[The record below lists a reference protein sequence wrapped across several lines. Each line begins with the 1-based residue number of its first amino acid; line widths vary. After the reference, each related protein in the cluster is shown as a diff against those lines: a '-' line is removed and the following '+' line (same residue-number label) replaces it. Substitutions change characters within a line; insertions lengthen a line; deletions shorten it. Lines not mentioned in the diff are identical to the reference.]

1 MNSCYTIKESE
12 TEEYYKKLT
21 DRRGYMKKKR
31 TVAAVLAMV
40 LTLGAGLAGCSTK
53 SKEIVFADVGWDSVR
68 FHNAVAGLV
77 AESAFDYS
85 WTEMPGSTPIMH
97 EALKSGEIDVNM
109 EEWTDNLATYHED
122 RDAGL
127 FKDLGTN
134 FGDNTQGFYVPRY
147 VIEGDPERGIA
158 PMAPDLKTVQD
169 LKKYA
174 DVFPDDE
181 KPGKGRIYGAI
192 PGWEINEVM
201 QKKVQYNG
209 LDSQY
214 NYFQP
219 GSDSALS
226 AAFTSAYE
234 KGDPIVGYY
243 WEPTWLTGKYDLVL
257 LEDTPYVDLEKFK
270 AGETACPSVDVTVG
284 VSNQFYEAEPEF
296 CEFLEKYKTS
306 SALTSEAL
314 AYMQDTGAD
323 YGEAA
328 KWFLTEHSEFI
339 DQWLPEDKA
348 AEVKG
353 ALGLV
358 EEKPNYFFEFPFVI
372 PIDVSAFDASVKAF
386 AGQASVFK
394 AIRNGLNVLINVLNA
409 ILNLI
414 PWWLLLVIVFFGGYK
429 LSGKLRNGFIY
440 SALLFLVGVIG
451 LWDLMYETLSIVLAS
466 VVISLL
472 IGLPVGILISG
483 SEKANVIIRPI
494 LDTMQT
500 MPVFV
505 YLIPA
510 TLFFGLGKAPAVIAT
525 TIYAIVPVIRL
536 TSHGIRQVDPEVV
549 EAARSFGSTKMQ
561 CLFKVQIPQALPT
574 ILTGVNQTLMMA
586 MAMVVTCSMIG
597 ASGLGMEVLISVNR
611 TEIGRGLLSGTAVVI
626 VAILMDR
633 LTQGWFKRKEEN
645 ADGRK

>member
-1 MNSCYTIKESE
+1 M
-12 TEEYYKKLT
+12 
-21 DRRGYMKKKR
+21 KKR
-31 TVAAVLAMV
+31 TSAILTIFAV
-40 LTLGAGLAGCSTK
+40 LTLGIGLSGCSVK
-53 SKEIVFADVGWDSVR
+53 KQEIVFADVGWDSVK
-68 FHNAVAGLV
+68 FHNAVAGLI
-77 AESAFDYS
+77 AESAYGYS
-85 WTEMPGSTPIMH
+85 WTEMPGSSPIMH
-97 EALKSGEIDVNM
+97 EAMKKGEIDVNM
-109 EEWTDNLATYHED
+109 EEWTDNLATYDVD

-134 FGDNTQGFYVPRY
+134 FGDNIQGFYVPAY
-147 VIEGDPERGIA
+147 VIKGDPERGIE

-174 DVFPDDE
+174 DIFPDEE
-181 KPGKGRIYGAI
+181 KPGMGRIYGGI
-192 PGWEINEVM
+192 PGWEINEIM
-201 QKKVQYNG
+201 KKKVSHNG
-209 LDSQY
+209 LDKMY

-234 KGDPIVGYY
+234 KGEPIVGYY

-257 LEDTPYVDLEKFK
+257 LEDVPYVDEEGYKE
-270 AGETACPSVDVTVG
+270 GRTACPSVDVTIG
-284 VSNQFYEAEPEF
+284 VSNAFYENNPEY
-296 CEFLEKYKTS
+296 CEFLEKYTTS

-314 AYMQDTGAD
+314 AYMQDTGAN
-323 YGEAA
+323 YNETA

-339 DQWLPEDKA
+339 DEWLPADKVGD
-348 AEVKG
+348 VKG
-353 ALGLV
+353 ALGLSEV
-358 EEKPNYFFEFPFVI
+358 KKNYFFDFPFELS
-372 PIDVSAFDASVKAF
+372 IDVEAFDTSVKGF
-386 AGQASVFK
+386 AAQFSGFFNGIKGVL
-394 AIRNGLNVLINVLNA
+394 NGLISLINGL
-409 ILNLI
+409 LNLI
-414 PWWLLLVIVFFGGYK
+414 PWWLLLALVALGGYK
-429 LSGKLRNGFIY
+429 LNHKLFTGVLY
-440 SALLFLVGVIG
+440 ALLLFFIGLIG

-472 IGLPVGILISG
+472 IGFPVGILISG
-483 SEKANVIIRPI
+483 SERANSVARPI

-510 TLFFGLGKAPAVIAT
+510 VLFFGLGKAPAVIAT

-536 TSHGIRQVDPEVV
+536 TSHGIRQVDTEVV
-549 EAARSFGSTKMQ
+549 EAARSFGSTKSQ
-561 CLFKVQIPQALPT
+561 CLFKVQIPQAMPT

-611 TEIGRGLLSGTAVVI
+611 IEIGRGLLAGSAVVI

-633 LTQGWFKRKEEN
+633 LTQGWLKRGEDKQ
-645 ADGRK
+645 DGN